1 MEGITGVASADQLS
15 PASFEYQKAREW
27 MTGEVNAAIQGAREA
42 GATEFVISDSHGNGQ
57 SLLID
62 KLPTDIPVMI
72 VRSFPRPLGMMEG
85 IDSTFSAV
93 IFIGYHAATTSMTG
107 VRAHTMSSALL
118 TKISLNGTPQSEAG
132 INAAIAAHF
141 GVPVVMITGDDAI
154 VEETKQ
160 RLGNIEGVI
169 VKHAIGFHSVST
181 MVPEKAAA
189 LIHARA
195 KIAVGRRAEMKPY
208 AMSKPVTVEVSF
220 KNYRPVELLGY
231 LQQRAA
237 HRRAH
242 RPPRRPRHDRG
253 VEVPRVRHQLRS
265 HDDAVGRQG
274 IHVSSCNAR
283 LSSRALGRRDR
294 ANAGR
299 IVARDAHATG
309 RSPPNGARRSAHQ
322 GREPRGGR
330 IRRGLRA
337 VGGLRRASR
346 AESPARARRDGALVW
361 ARQHRS
367 AISPIISRTP
377 ARSRRIRSST
387 SRRATSTTAS
397 PSA

>member
-1 MEGITGVASADQLS
+1 MRKLFALATLLFASVAGAQRPLKVYISVDMEGITGVASADQLS

-62 KLPTDIPVMI
+62 KLSTDIPVMI

-85 IDSTFSAV
+85 IDSTFGAV
-93 IFIGYHAATTSMTG
+93 MFIGYHAATTSMTG

-132 INAAIAAHF
+132 INAAIAAQF

-154 VEETKQ
+154 VEETRQ
-160 RLGNIEGVI
+160 RLGNLEGVI

-181 MVPEKAAA
+181 MVPERAAA

-208 AMSKPVTVEVSF
+208 TMSKPVTVEVSF

-231 LQQRAA
+231 LSNVQRIDA
-237 HRRAH
+237 HT
-242 RPPRRPRHDRG
+242 
-253 VEVPRVRHQLRS
+253 VRL
-265 HDDAVGRQG
+265 VGRDM
-274 IHVSSCNAR
+274 IEVSKFLEFVTSY
-283 LSSRALGRRDR
+283 DP
-294 ANAGR
+294 
-299 IVARDAHATG
+299 TM
-309 RSPPNGARRSAHQ
+309 
-322 GREPRGGR
+322 
-330 IRRGLRA
+330 
-337 VGGLRRASR
+337 
-346 AESPARARRDGALVW
+346 
-361 ARQHRS
+361 
-367 AISPIISRTP
+367 TP
-377 ARSRRIRSST
+377 
-387 SRRATSTTAS
+387 
-397 PSA
+397 

>member
-1 MEGITGVASADQLS
+1 MMRGCLALAALMFASVAGAQRPLKVYISVDMEGITGVASADQLA
-15 PASFEYQKAREW
+15 PASFEYQRAREW
-27 MTGEVNAAIQGAREA
+27 MTNEVNAAIQGAREA

-62 KLPTDIPVMI
+62 KLPMDIPVMI

-85 IDSTFSAV
+85 IDSTFGAV
-93 IFIGYHAATTSMTG
+93 MFIGYHAATTSMTG

-118 TKISLNGTPQSEAG
+118 TKVSLNGTPQSEAG

-160 RLGNIEGVI
+160 RLGNLEGVI

-181 MVPEKAAA
+181 MVPDKAAA

-231 LQQRAA
+231 LSNVQRVDA
-237 HRRAH
+237 HT
-242 RPPRRPRHDRG
+242 
-253 VEVPRVRHQLRS
+253 VRL
-265 HDDAVGRQG
+265 VGRDM
-274 IHVSSCNAR
+274 IEVSKFLEFVTNY
-283 LSSRALGRRDR
+283 DP
-294 ANAGR
+294 
-299 IVARDAHATG
+299 TM
-309 RSPPNGARRSAHQ
+309 
-322 GREPRGGR
+322 
-330 IRRGLRA
+330 
-337 VGGLRRASR
+337 
-346 AESPARARRDGALVW
+346 
-361 ARQHRS
+361 
-367 AISPIISRTP
+367 TP
-377 ARSRRIRSST
+377 
-387 SRRATSTTAS
+387 
-397 PSA
+397 